1 MNGSNAWTIEL
12 ASGLRIAVPPRL
24 DSITTYVLLE
34 QERWFE
40 PEIDLLQQLLKP
52 GMQVLDIGANHGVYA
67 LEMARIVGRCA
78 APGLAPGH
86 VWAFEPTSAPRTRLS
101 RSAALNGLDA
111 VLSVVPAGLAEAAGP
126 ARFVISDHSELNRRG
141 ADGTRHETVQ
151 LLSLDGFLAAHAPGT
166 TIDFVKLD
174 AEGDELQVL
183 AGAQHFFATQS
194 PVVMFEFLH
203 GKTPA
208 LELAAAWR
216 GLGYDLFRCSEEL
229 ALLLP
234 FDPVVDEHDFALNL
248 LAVRPPQQQALAQ
261 RGLLVTG
268 AALAD
273 EPSLA
278 MPGNT
283 LHESLLRAVAAVHG
297 TVALRPVQRVL
308 LLCQVRDALEA
319 AAAAGAPLSMATW
332 ALQVHALQA
341 LGAQCASVALTG
353 RLLDGWPPG
362 AGIDPP
368 FLPPLRSQFARAAG
382 ADPAGL
388 RMLLAEHLERHTA
401 HSSYFGAGP
410 LRWLSDLLE
419 DPAHDAETE
428 RRWLL
433 AHALRDRAAALDRI
447 SRLPDPAQTRNA
459 AIWQGLIAAMAP
471 QAAAA

>member
-1 MNGSNAWTIEL
+1 MSETGSWTVEL

-40 PEIDLLQQLLKP
+40 PEIELMQHLLEP

-67 LEMARIVGRCA
+67 LEMARIVGRGA
-78 APGLAPGH
+78 APHQAPGH

-101 RSAALNGLDA
+101 RSVALNGLDA
-111 VLSVVPAGLAEAAGP
+111 VLSVVPAGLAEAAGQ
-126 ARFVISDHSELNRRG
+126 ACFVISEHTELNRRG

-151 LLSLDGFLAAHAPGT
+151 LLSLDGFLATHAPAAI
-166 TIDFVKLD
+166 IDFVKLD
-174 AEGDELQVL
+174 AEGGELQVL
-183 AGAQHFFATQS
+183 AGAQRFFATQS

-208 LELAAAWR
+208 LDLAAAWR

-234 FDPVVDEHDFALNL
+234 FDPAVDEHDFALNL
-248 LAVRPPQQQALAQ
+248 LAVRPAQQQALAH
-261 RGLLVTG
+261 RGLLVTAEAI
-268 AALAD
+268 AA
-273 EPSLA
+273 EPPLA
-278 MPGNT
+278 MSGNT
-283 LHESLLRAVAAVHG
+283 LHERLLRAVAAVHG
-297 TVALRPVQRVL
+297 APALRPVQRVL
-308 LLCQVRDALEA
+308 LLRQVRDALQAEA
-319 AAAAGAPLSMATW
+319 ATGASLSMASW

-341 LGAQCASVALTG
+341 LGAQCASVALAA
-353 RLLDGWPPG
+353 RLLDAWPRG
-362 AGIDPP
+362 AGIDEP
-368 FLPPLRSQFARAAG
+368 FLPPLRSQFARAAR
-382 ADPAGL
+382 ADQAGL

-410 LRWLSDLLE
+410 LRWLSELLE
-419 DPAHDAETE
+419 DPAHDAQTE

-433 AHALRDRAAALDRI
+433 AHALRDRAASLDRVCL
-447 SRLPDPAQTRNA
+447 LPDPAKTCNA
-459 AIWQGLIAAMAP
+459 AVWQGLMAAMAP